1 MKQTQRKHQL
11 VKLNNAKE
19 GNEFIEYLEQN
30 GFINFHNICFDNLRI
45 KVIGVGEQKFGAV
58 SVTCLAALASSKIY
72 PISVEEFKSWFE
84 LNNHANNL

>member
-1 MKQTQRKHQL
+1 MKQTQRKQHL

-30 GFINFHNICFDNLRI
+30 GFDNIHNLSFENLRI
-45 KVIGVGEQKFGAV
+45 KVIGVTDKKFGAV

-72 PISVEEFKSWFE
+72 PISVDEFKNCVE
-84 LNNHANNL
+84 LKNQDYNL